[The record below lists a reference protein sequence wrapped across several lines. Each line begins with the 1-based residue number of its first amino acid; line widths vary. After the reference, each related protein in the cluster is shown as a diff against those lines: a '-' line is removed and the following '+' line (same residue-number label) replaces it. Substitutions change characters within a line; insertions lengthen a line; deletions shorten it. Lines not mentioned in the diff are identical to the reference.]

1 MLNKILRSAGV
12 AVVLLCA
19 SAAPA
24 VAQTN
29 ARLGWLN
36 ELGGS
41 CWQGRN
47 ASGAVV
53 DRQCFQVQFGRFLR
67 ASITRGANYRGDTVL
82 GWSRER
88 ARLEMYAWT
97 NQGEPTIVTPHLE
110 SGQLVF
116 DGANGSNERAVWRR
130 TDNGFE
136 VAGQRRSG
144 NTWGDAQVVTYTR
157 DGAAPAAY
165 SAGAGPAVQ
174 GRSFG
179 WLNGLAGRC
188 YRQTE
193 PRRAQG
199 TRGCFA
205 FQHPPVLRQT
215 WYRGG
220 TTTGE
225 AALFRGRGGE
235 IQFFRWD
242 EAGNFGAGYSQFAGQ
257 RLVSTSDD
265 NTRNVMRRRQGG
277 LEIMTEGHSGAA
289 NAEWQFV
296 SLHRFERE

>member
-24 VAQTN
+24 MAQTN

-36 ELGGS
+36 DLGGS

-53 DRQCFQVQFGRFLR
+53 DRQCFQVQFSRFLR

-116 DGANGSNERAVWRR
+116 DGADGSNERAVWRR

-144 NTWGDAQVVTYTR
+144 STWGDAQVVTYTR

-165 SAGAGPAVQ
+165 SAGAGAAVQ

-199 TRGCFA
+199 TRGWGAVALHSSIRRFCARPGIAAALRRAKLRCFA
-205 FQHPPVLRQT
+205 GAAARSNFSA
-215 WYRGG
+215 G
-220 TTTGE
+220 TKT
-225 AALFRGRGGE
+225 AISAL
-235 IQFFRWD
+235 
-242 EAGNFGAGYSQFAGQ
+242 
-257 RLVSTSDD
+257 V
-265 NTRNVMRRRQGG
+265 TRN
-277 LEIMTEGHSGAA
+277 SPA
-289 NAEWQFV
+289 NALSQPQMTI
-296 SLHRFERE
+296 HAT